1 MQLRSLICAVG
12 AVVTG
17 AVVAP
22 VLAQERQVPP
32 MPVIV
37 APEARIPIEIRRVD
51 VRAEIAGLQARTRIE
66 LEVLNRNGR
75 ELEGELQ
82 FPIGPRQAV
91 TGFALDINGELRPAV
106 PVEKAKGRQ
115 VFEDV
120 TRTRV
125 DPALLE
131 STGGNNYKLRIY
143 PLPAGGTRRVVLELA
158 ETLER
163 AGEQRQASYQL
174 PLAFLTKVEQLDV
187 VVNVVGVKPGQVT
200 ASLGASKVD
209 VSGRWAWRSGTE
221 VRLSRRDHEQDGV
234 LKVAVAADRDAAF
247 VSTGD
252 YRGAHY
258 FYAELP
264 APALKAAVR
273 PRPASVGI
281 VWDASGSGANRDQ
294 SREFALMDA
303 YFRRLADAPVRVT
316 LVVVRDVA
324 EPVKEFVV
332 EKGDWQALRTHLKA
346 QAFDGA
352 TNLGQMRAPV
362 GVDLALLF
370 TDGLGNGADP
380 LPESTVPLYAINS
393 AIRANASRLRSVA
406 ERSGG
411 DYLDLARIDTAR
423 ALNDLASVRP
433 RLVELDADHAGEL
446 VAASAYAQDGYVSV
460 AGVLKAPQSALN
472 LEWQAADG
480 KRTTQTVQISAKDDA
495 ATEGGLPLAALR
507 WAGLSL
513 QALEEEPARNRA
525 AIRRLGTRFGLAT
538 GETSLIVLDAV
549 EDYARHEIE
558 PPASLLPQYRKIL
571 AATTR
576 EREQAKTRRMDNLV
590 ARFNQRIEWWEKD
603 FPKDKPARKQAKAKR
618 EEIGYAESGIAVS
631 QERRRSAPAPA
642 VASGVL
648 AFSNATR
655 DEMAPEEKSDDSAAR
670 EHRSPTIHL
679 QKWEPNAPYV
689 ARLKASSNPLL
700 YAAYLDEKP
709 SYTQSTAFFLDVA
722 DMLQARGQESL
733 ALRVVSNLAEMNLED
748 RHILRILAYRLLQ
761 AKRVDLALP
770 VLERVRDLAPD
781 EPQSWRDLALALD
794 ASGKHQAAIDHLWE
808 VAVGQWNA
816 RFADIELTALIE
828 LNAILARMK
837 ASGATPDVSR
847 LDARLVRDM
856 PMDLRVV
863 LGWDADNTDIDL
875 WVIDPNGEKAF
886 YGNQLSY
893 QGGRVSRDFTGGY
906 GPETYELRKA
916 KPGSYTVKAQFYGHN
931 QQIVAGATTLMLKL
945 STGFGR
951 ADQKEEMVTL
961 RLSGQKDEVL
971 VGTFEVK

>member
-1 MQLRSLICAVG
+1 MQLRSLMCAVG
-12 AVVTG
+12 AVLAG
-17 AVVAP
+17 AAMAP
-22 VLAQERQVPP
+22 VFAQERQVPP

-37 APEARIPIEIRRVD
+37 AAEARIPIEIKRVD

-66 LEVLNRNGR
+66 LEVLNRNAR

-82 FPIGPRQAV
+82 FPIGPRQTV

-163 AGEQRQASYQL
+163 AGEQRPASYQL
-174 PLAFLTKVEQLDV
+174 PLAFPGKVEQLDV

-209 VSGRWAWRSGTE
+209 VGGRGLWRSGTE
-221 VRLSRRDHEQDGV
+221 VKLSRRDHEQDAV
-234 LKVAVAADRDAAF
+234 LNVAVAADRDASF

-264 APALKAAVR
+264 APALKHAVR
-273 PRPASVGI
+273 PRPASLGI

-294 SREFALMDA
+294 AREFALMDA
-303 YFRRLADAPVRVT
+303 YFRRLADARVRVA

-332 EKGDWQALRTHLKA
+332 EQGDWQALRAYLKA

-352 TNLGQMRAPV
+352 TNLGQMRAPA

-370 TDGLGNGADP
+370 TDGLGNYGADP
-380 LPESTVPLYAINS
+380 LPESAVPLYAINS

-411 DYLDLARIDTAR
+411 DYLDLARVDTAR
-423 ALNDLASVRP
+423 ALGSLTSVRP

-446 VAASAYAQDGYVSV
+446 VAASRYAQDGYVSV

-472 LEWQAADG
+472 LEWLAADG
-480 KRTTQTVQISAKDDA
+480 KRTTQTVQISARDDA
-495 ATEGGLPLAALR
+495 ATAAALPLAALR
-507 WAGLSL
+507 WAGLNL

-558 PPASLLPQYRKIL
+558 PPASLLAQYHKIL

-576 EREQAKTRRMDNLV
+576 EREQAKTRRIDNLV

-603 FPKDKPARKQAKAKR
+603 FPKNKPTKKKAEAKR
-618 EEIGYAESGIAVS
+618 EEGDYAVQGNAVA

-648 AFSNATR
+648 ALTNATR
-655 DEMAPEEKSDDSAAR
+655 DEMAPEYKREESAGQQTA
-670 EHRSPTIHL
+670 PTIHL
-679 QKWEPNAPYV
+679 QKWEANAPYV
-689 ARLKASSNPLL
+689 ARLKASSNQSL

-722 DMLQARGQESL
+722 DMLHARGQTAL

-748 RHILRILAYRLLQ
+748 RHILRILAYRLVQ
-761 AKRVDLALP
+761 AQRVDLALP

-781 EPQSWRDLALALD
+781 EPQSWRDLALALE
-794 ASGKHQAAIDHLWE
+794 ASGQHQAAIDHLWE
-808 VAVGQWNA
+808 VVVGQWHA
-816 RFADIELTALIE
+816 RFADIELTALVE

-847 LDARLVRDM
+847 LDARLVRAM

-916 KPGSYTVKAQFYGHN
+916 KPGTYTVKAQFYGHN
-931 QQIVAGATTLMLKL
+931 QQIVAPATTLMLKL

-961 RLSGQKDEVL
+961 RLNGQKDEVL
-971 VGTFEVK
+971 VGRFEVK